1 MYAVI
6 RIRGRLE
13 KAKKATDTMN
23 MLCLRKLYSFKI
35 LAEDKL
41 GMIKKVRDYVTWGEI
56 DNDTAELVNGKK
68 LCPPLKGFKA
78 IKMHY
83 PKGDLGYRGDKINEL
98 LRKMVR

>member
-23 MLCLRKLYSFKI
+23 MLKLKRLYSFRI
-35 LAEDKL
+35 LPEDKL
-41 GMIKKVRDYVTWGEI
+41 GMIKAIRDYATYGEI
-56 DNDTAELVNGKK
+56 DDETMKLVEGKK
-68 LCPPLKGFKA
+68 LCPPLKGFRA
-78 IKMHY
+78 IKIHY

-98 LRKMVR
+98 LRRMVR